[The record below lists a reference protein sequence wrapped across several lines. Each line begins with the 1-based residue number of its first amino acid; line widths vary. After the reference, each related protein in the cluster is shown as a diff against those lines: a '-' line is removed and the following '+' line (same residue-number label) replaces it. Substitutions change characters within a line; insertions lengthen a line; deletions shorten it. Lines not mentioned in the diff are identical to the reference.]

1 MSDKRNGHLGHVNY
15 VSSSI
20 QCLFLPRIE
29 PRVTEHNRFL
39 SRFIPKSEAVPA
51 SRHLT
56 MGDHVQQCFIHL
68 SPGTGTMGSSGAT
81 VPTER
86 DTEICDDTQGPDH
99 KASFKAETSGSKL
112 GIGHIDIYSVF
123 QLGNS
128 SQQFKL
134 LLENS
139 PSRTHYMVCLRLS
152 VGFSR

>member
-29 PRVTEHNRFL
+29 PRITGPSPFL
-39 SRFIPKSEAVPA
+39 SRFIPKSEAVPEFGGEGY

-56 MGDHVQQCFIHL
+56 IGDHVQQCFSHL
-68 SPGTGTMGSSGAT
+68 SPGAT

-86 DTEICDDTQGPDH
+86 DTEICDDTQSPDQ
-99 KASFKAETSGSKL
+99 KARFKAETSGS
-112 GIGHIDIYSVF
+112 

-139 PSRTHYMVCLRLS
+139 PSRTHYMVFLLLS